1 MWFAPTQSRFLPELL
16 PAPHKYNCITS
27 RCNAKELTWDE
38 RYEKFS
44 ARNAYAFCHF
54 FFEWKTSSNLITTD
68 EFWKFLCPEC
78 ECAWEHRE
86 FGICCWL
93 RNEIKNRR
101 KYLRGSVFR
110 RNENWSEASAET
122 GCFDNPSRKVELLFS
137 TYRYHN
143 MVKSC
148 SRELLLVNC
157 WVKSHQINTLYSRK
171 CKYFINTH
179 VFVSSGSI
187 CVRTEYFLIFTVSIL
202 TYMLERSKKGKAN
215 RHIRRQ
221 ATKANEANSSSG
233 KFPPSALSH

>member
-54 FFEWKTSSNLITTD
+54 FFEWKTSRNLITTD
-68 EFWKFLCPEC
+68 EFWKFLCPER
-78 ECAWEHRE
+78 EWDSKAPWIWNSLLTAQRNKEPEKVFAWKR
-86 FGICCWL
+86 FSPKWKL
-93 RNEIKNRR
+93 K
-101 KYLRGSVFR
+101 
-110 RNENWSEASAET
+110 WSECET

-179 VFVSSGSI
+179 VFNSPGSI
-187 CVRTEYFLIFTVSIL
+187 CVRNEYFLIFTVSIL
-202 TYMLERSKKGKAN
+202 TYMLERSKKGKAY